1 MNIDLSGKQAIVC
14 GASKGIG
21 RATAIQLAASGAT
34 VTVMARNQQALE
46 QLCSELATPNSQ
58 HHHAL
63 AADFSD
69 PQALTDIVSQHV
81 GQNGPFHILINNSGG
96 PPPGPVHTANQ
107 AAFQAAFTQHLLG
120 NHVMMQ
126 ALLEGMQSAGYGR
139 IINIIS
145 TSVKLPLKGLGVS
158 NTIRGAVANWAKT
171 LAGELAEYG
180 ITVNNVLPGATS
192 TDRLD
197 EIFTG
202 KATKQGKTKDQIV
215 ASELALIPAG
225 RFGKPEELAQAI
237 TFLASPSAAYINGIN
252 VPVDGGRTGCL

>member
-21 RATAIQLAASGAT
+21 CATAKQLAASGAS
-34 VTVMARNQQALE
+34 VTVIARSHAALE
-46 QLCSELATPNSQ
+46 QLCAELPRSEGQN
-58 HHHAL
+58 HHAL
-63 AADFSD
+63 SADFSN
-69 PQALTDIVSQHV
+69 PQALRETIAAHV
-81 GQNGPFHILINNSGG
+81 DGNGPFHILINNSGG
-96 PPPGPVHTANQ
+96 PPPGPVHTAGED
-107 AAFQAAFTQHLLG
+107 AFIAAFTQHLLG
-120 NHVMMQ
+120 NHIMMQ
-126 ALLEGMQSAGYGR
+126 SVLEGMKAEGYGR

-171 LAGELAEYG
+171 LSGEIAEFG

-197 EIFTG
+197 QIFTG
-202 KATKQGKTKDQIV
+202 KAEKQGKTKQQIIE
-215 ASELALIPAG
+215 AERAIIPAG

-237 TFLASPSAAYINGIN
+237 VFLASPAAAYINGIN

>member
-1 MNIDLSGKQAIVC
+1 MHIDLSGKQAIVC

-21 RATAIQLAASGAT
+21 CATARQMAASGAS
-34 VTVMARNQQALE
+34 VTVIARNQQALE
-46 QLCSELATPNSQ
+46 QICSELATPNNQ
-58 HHHAL
+58 NHHAV
-63 AADFSD
+63 AADFSN
-69 PQALTDIVSQHV
+69 PQALSETIQAHV
-81 GQNGPFHILINNSGG
+81 NQNGPFHILINNSGG
-96 PPPGPVHTANQ
+96 PPPGPVHTAKQ
-107 AAFQAAFTQHLLG
+107 DAFQAAFTQHLLA
-120 NHVMMQ
+120 NHIMMQ
-126 ALLEGMQSAGYGR
+126 ALLEGMKSAGYGR

-158 NTIRGAVANWAKT
+158 NTIRGAVANWSKT

-202 KATKQGKTKDQIV
+202 KAEKQGKTKDQIV

-237 TFLASPSAAYINGIN
+237 TFLASPAAAYINGIN
-252 VPVDGGRTGCL
+252 IPVDGGRTGCL